1 MTTPAKR
8 GPGRPRKEQAPTKA
22 SPRLTSDQLDKIKH
36 ADVSNLIRKVK
47 SGKTLTASERKM
59 LEQAA
64 QVDDGPVPEL
74 VTTSRLAQIFQ
85 INRKTIAQ
93 WRSENRPGV
102 PAKVG
107 NKEPIAEWRAW
118 FAANP
123 SAGHFDGKPRRDRE
137 TLLCEKL
144 EVEIEI
150 KKIELEVESGK
161 FVSQESQRAD
171 GQKLGLVLQGM
182 MLKMASDLTPVLAGR
197 PAGEVGKAIDKYARE
212 KLVELSQYA
221 PDTLP

>member
-1 MTTPAKR
+1 MSAKKAPAK
-8 GPGRPRKEQAPTKA
+8 KD
-22 SPRLTSDQLDKIKH
+22 SPRLTADQLDKIKH

-93 WRSENRPGV
+93 WRLENRPGV

-118 FAANP
+118 FASNP

-171 GQKLGLVLQGM
+171 GQKLGAVLQGM
-182 MLKMASDLTPVLAGR
+182 IMKMSGDLTPILAGR
-197 PAGEVGKAIDKYARE
+197 PAGEVKKAIDKYARE

>member
-1 MTTPAKR
+1 MTPAKR
-8 GPGRPRKEQAPTKA
+8 KAGGPKAAPM
-22 SPRLTSDQLDKIKH
+22 LTGDQLDQIKKKDI
-36 ADVSNLIRKVK
+36 ANLIGKVRQGK
-47 SGKTLTASERKM
+47 SLTAAERKI
-59 LEQAA
+59 LESAA
-64 QVDDGPVPEL
+64 GTDHVELEL
-74 VTTSRLAQIFQ
+74 VSITRIAELFQ
-85 INRKTIAQ
+85 VSRKTIYQ
-93 WRSENRPGV
+93 WRNEGRQGIPE
-102 PAKVG
+102 KVG
-107 NKEPIAEWRAW
+107 TKEDVAAWRSW

-123 SAGHFDGKPRRDRE
+123 SAGHYDGKPRRDRE

-144 EVEIEI
+144 EVEIDI

-182 MLKMASDLTPVLAGR
+182 LLKMAGDLTPVLAGR
-197 PAGEVGKAIDKYARE
+197 PAGEVKKAIGKYARE

>member
-1 MTTPAKR
+1 MTTPVKR
-8 GPGRPRKEQAPTKA
+8 KAGRPKAAPM
-22 SPRLTSDQLDKIKH
+22 LTGDQLDQIKKKDI
-36 ADVSNLIRKVK
+36 ANLIGKVRQGK
-47 SGKTLTASERKM
+47 SLTAAERKI
-59 LEQAA
+59 LESAA
-64 QVDDGPVPEL
+64 GTDHVELEL
-74 VTTSRLAQIFQ
+74 VSITRIAELFQ
-85 INRKTIAQ
+85 VSRKTIYQ
-93 WRSENRPGV
+93 WRNEGRQGIPE
-102 PAKVG
+102 KVG
-107 NKEPIAEWRAW
+107 TKEDVAAWRSW

-123 SAGHFDGKPRRDRE
+123 SAGHYDGKPRRDRE

-144 EVEIEI
+144 EVEIDI

-182 MLKMASDLTPVLAGR
+182 LLKMAGDLTPVLAGR
-197 PAGEVGKAIDKYARE
+197 PAGEVKKAIDKYARE

>member
-1 MTTPAKR
+1 MTAPAKR
-8 GPGRPRKEQAPTKA
+8 KA
-22 SPRLTSDQLDKIKH
+22 GQPKSAAMLTGDQLDQIKKKDI
-36 ADVSNLIRKVK
+36 ANLIGKVRQGK
-47 SGKTLTASERKM
+47 SLTAAERKI
-59 LEQAA
+59 LESAA
-64 QVDDGPVPEL
+64 GTDHVELEL
-74 VTTSRLAQIFQ
+74 VSITRIAELFQ
-85 INRKTIAQ
+85 VSRKTIYQ
-93 WRSENRPGV
+93 WRNECRQGIPE
-102 PAKVG
+102 KVG
-107 NKEPIAEWRAW
+107 TKEDVAAWRSW

-123 SAGHFDGKPRRDRE
+123 SAGHYDGKPRRDRE

-144 EVEIEI
+144 EVEIDI

-182 MLKMASDLTPVLAGR
+182 MLKMAGDLAPVLAGR
-197 PAGEVGKAIDKYARE
+197 PAGEVKKAIDKYARE

>member
-8 GPGRPRKEQAPTKA
+8 GRGRPRKEQAPTKA
-22 SPRLTSDQLDKIKH
+22 SPRLTTDQLDKIKH

-171 GQKLGLVLQGM
+171 GQKLGVVLQGIIM
-182 MLKMASDLTPVLAGR
+182 KMSGDLTPVLAGR
-197 PAGEVGKAIDKYARE
+197 PAGEVKKAIDKYARE

>member
-1 MTTPAKR
+1 MSAKKAPAK
-8 GPGRPRKEQAPTKA
+8 KA
-22 SPRLTSDQLDKIKH
+22 SPPRLTTDQLDKIKH

-171 GQKLGLVLQGM
+171 GQKLGVVLQGIIM
-182 MLKMASDLTPVLAGR
+182 KMSGDLTPVLAGR
-197 PAGEVGKAIDKYARE
+197 PAGEVKKAIDKYARE

>member
-1 MTTPAKR
+1 MSAKKAPAK
-8 GPGRPRKEQAPTKA
+8 KA
-22 SPRLTSDQLDKIKH
+22 SPRLTTDQLDKIKH

-171 GQKLGLVLQGM
+171 GQKLGVVLQGIIM
-182 MLKMASDLTPVLAGR
+182 KMSGDLTPVLAGR
-197 PAGEVGKAIDKYARE
+197 PAGEVKKAIDKYARE